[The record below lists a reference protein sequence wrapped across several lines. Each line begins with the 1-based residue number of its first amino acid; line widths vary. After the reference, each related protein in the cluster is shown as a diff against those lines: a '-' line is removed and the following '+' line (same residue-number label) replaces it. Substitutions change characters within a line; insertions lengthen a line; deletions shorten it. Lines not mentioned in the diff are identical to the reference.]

1 MDIEGV
7 RDGAHRATVGLVAA
21 SAGLIAAG
29 IAGVG
34 GSLALA
40 GGFGLAGGLLWWAG
54 DRLAAAPTVVGYDL
68 GWYASRLWVGAL
80 VAGGVAA
87 LAVGFSPSE
96 LQSVGGAVGML
107 GLANHVLRP
116 IYVYGLRLAGRI
128 ES

>member
-7 RDGAHRATVGLVAA
+7 RDGAHQATIGLVAA

-29 IAGVG
+29 VAELG
-34 GSLALA
+34 GGLALA
-40 GGFGLAGGLLWWAG
+40 GGFGFAGGLLWWAG

-68 GWYASRLWVGAL
+68 GWYASRLWVGAI

-96 LQSVGGAVGML
+96 LQSIGGVVGIL

-116 IYVYGLRLAGRI
+116 IYMYGLRLAGRI
-128 ES
+128 GS